1 MLCKY
6 SIRWRPTDLPFS
18 LVFGSRWLLFIQC
31 DYSITCSEATAHA
44 VSLLPYCDM
53 ISGFHLWIFWPL
65 SAPAAS
71 MYRRRGVFVHEG
83 KIKMKIKREISHATG
98 SELPRAFVIC
108 SHMLMSF
115 DYDRWP
121 NVLNWEGG
129 MTLFS
134 ILGSRRRKWCMS
146 AFSVTYC
153 LRCLHFR
160 LAKSGAL
167 IVKYL
172 FIFRFMKCV
181 FLSLDPSVW
190 FFFKVNWGIRV
201 IYDGYVKYLSQV

>member
-1 MLCKY
+1 MWLFNY
-6 SIRWRPTDLPFS
+6 L
-18 LVFGSRWLLFIQC
+18 FGSDGACGIITTLLWHDIWF
-31 DYSITCSEATAHA
+31 S
-44 VSLLPYCDM
+44 SLNILA
-53 ISGFHLWIFWPL
+53 L

-83 KIKMKIKREISHATG
+83 IIKMKIKREISHATG

-121 NVLNWEGG
+121 NVFNWEGG

-153 LRCLHFR
+153 LRCLHYR

-167 IVKYL
+167 FVKYVFL
-172 FIFRFMKCV
+172 FRFMKCV

-190 FFFKVNWGIRV
+190 FFFF
-201 IYDGYVKYLSQV
+201 